1 MTQGD
6 RLQTSSPQHCKRA
19 NWHSFRP
26 PRLWS
31 FVIAA
36 LGNYD
41 RRHLQNMG
49 KVGVKQRRPRPEAK
63 KQGGSADVAWRGE
76 RGEGRGELWVVHIGV
91 SGGEKGSGH
100 DTRSSC

>member
-1 MTQGD
+1 M
-6 RLQTSSPQHCKRA
+6 
-19 NWHSFRP
+19 
-26 PRLWS
+26 
-31 FVIAA
+31 
-36 LGNYD
+36 
-41 RRHLQNMG
+41 
-49 KVGVKQRRPRPEAK
+49 KQRRPRPEAK